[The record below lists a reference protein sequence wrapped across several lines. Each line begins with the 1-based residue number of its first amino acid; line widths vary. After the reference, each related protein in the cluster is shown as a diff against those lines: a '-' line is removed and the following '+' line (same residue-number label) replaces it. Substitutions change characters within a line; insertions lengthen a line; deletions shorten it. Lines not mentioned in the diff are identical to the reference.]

1 MPEQV
6 VQTTSSSID
15 WTSIA
20 LIAAIVVPF
29 FSTLATNWFQLRLK
43 RMELFTVRKIEV
55 IENYLKSASWSAH
68 MTGVSENFGQYR
80 SLIFMYAP
88 SELHEKILQL
98 NDLVADTS
106 FDDETLK
113 LLREVSASLGKPI

>member
-1 MPEQV
+1 
-6 VQTTSSSID
+6 
-15 WTSIA
+15 
-20 LIAAIVVPF
+20 
-29 FSTLATNWFQLRLK
+29 
-43 RMELFTVRKIEV
+43 
-55 IENYLKSASWSAH
+55 
-68 MTGVSENFGQYR
+68 
-80 SLIFMYAP
+80 MYAP